1 MRSFVLAIFF
11 ASFILTF
18 GERARYDNYR
28 IYSVEIR
35 DGKQLKLLQDL
46 ESHQDGISFMHSP
59 TSISRKVAMLVPPHK
74 FAYISDL
81 FELNNMKN
89 SIKIDNLQEWVKK
102 EDLYEFVLLT
112 FTIAINSNK
121 MIFFSRMRKHL
132 LGQKDFRNQKHWHC
146 RSLSRLSIISNFI
159 CHSIRTAS
167 SYYSLM

>member
-89 SIKIDNLQEWVKK
+89 SIKIDNLQE
-102 EDLYEFVLLT
+102 
-112 FTIAINSNK
+112 
-121 MIFFSRMRKHL
+121 
-132 LGQKDFRNQKHWHC
+132 
-146 RSLSRLSIISNFI
+146 
-159 CHSIRTAS
+159 
-167 SYYSLM
+167 